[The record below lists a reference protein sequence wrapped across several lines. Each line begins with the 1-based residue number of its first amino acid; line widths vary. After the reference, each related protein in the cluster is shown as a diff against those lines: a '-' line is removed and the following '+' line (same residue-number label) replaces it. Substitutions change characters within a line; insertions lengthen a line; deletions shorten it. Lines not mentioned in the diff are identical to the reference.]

1 MQLKRIFR
9 ATQAPRTWRLLLLCL
24 LSLLIHALL
33 VDLVFE
39 YGFQTHIA
47 SLVRGLRKQ
56 LTPTEQKKLQQ
67 SVEQRREALVKVLHQ
82 LKPPSQERKARLVA
96 KKRSFGWV
104 MFDQQPEIQ
113 QFVPEQQIPTTL
125 TGSVGQANVSAATE
139 DKPQA
144 GLATPA
150 AKQLE
155 AQVQG
160 HHERSVVSE
169 RLLLSPSKGQ
179 HKHDIGPTEKT
190 VHDAVKNT
198 QIAST
203 EKLSRVPELDA
214 QVQDHHEHTKP
225 TANKILPEPAQP
237 PPLTLTNQSGPLAT
251 EIVRGATAEHGQ
263 QRRNIISLTKGFIE
277 KLEGEDGNAMID
289 RDGDPNKQPT
299 LEELREVRYHDKIL
313 WCLQASWKQNFA
325 SNMHIQVPEGNLVLD
340 LIIDRTGKLLQAV
353 ITESSGNNL
362 TDQVI
367 LKTAKFATPFPPM
380 PEKLPGTSYQARY
393 PIHVF
398 RVRDQSPFSVY
409 TAAS

>member
-1 MQLKRIFR
+1 MWQTLVIVSMQLKKFFHG
-9 ATQAPRTWRLLLLCL
+9 TQAPRTWRLLLLCL

-47 SLVRGLRKQ
+47 NLVQGLRKQ
-56 LTPTEQKKLQQ
+56 LTPAEHQKLQQ
-67 SVEQRREALVKVLHQ
+67 SVEQRREALVKVLQQ
-82 LKPPSQERKARLVA
+82 LKPPSDERKARLVA

-150 AKQLE
+150 AKTVE
-155 AQVQG
+155 AQV
-160 HHERSVVSE
+160 
-169 RLLLSPSKGQ
+169 PTQ
-179 HKHDIGPTEKT
+179 HKHAIGPTEKT
-190 VHDAVKNT
+190 IQDAVKNA

-225 TANKILPEPAQP
+225 LATKILPEPAQP
-237 PPLTLTNQSGPLAT
+237 PPLNLSSQAGPLAT

-263 QRRNIISLTKGFIE
+263 QRRNIITLTKGFIE

-325 SNMHIQVPEGNLVLD
+325 ANMHIQVPEGNLVLD
-340 LIIDRTGKLLQAV
+340 LVIDRTGKLLQAA

-380 PEKLPGTSYQARY
+380 PEKLPGTAYRARY

-398 RVRDQSPFSVY
+398 KVRNQSPFSVF